1 MIYKEDLED
10 FHIEYER
17 VIKKYRD
24 VYIDEEN
31 IFINI
36 EDILEKLFNFYF
48 MNGIGI
54 MDLCFRLNDELINL
68 SLVLYKDD
76 FKNLFDDIFKLLL
89 SFIEELEYEEKY
101 EICYNIVEFVDI
113 YKDVIKYNNIMINRG
128 KK

>member
-17 VIKKYRD
+17 VVKKYRD

-36 EDILEKLFNFYF
+36 GVVLEKLFNSYF
-48 MNGIGI
+48 MNEIGI
-54 MDLCFRLNDELINL
+54 MDLCFRLNDEFINL
-68 SLVLYKDD
+68 SLVLYEND
-76 FKNLFDDIFKLLL
+76 FNNLFDDIFKLLL
-89 SFIEELEYEEKY
+89 SFIDELEYKEKY
-101 EICYNIVEFVDI
+101 EICYNIVEFVDV
-113 YKDVIKYNNIMINRG
+113 YKDVINYNDIIINR